1 MIMCPLISHPPI
13 PSFFGVYSAQ
23 LVTPPQPTPTML
35 RKNNENKFIFCDIF
49 VDLGFVKQLFLLELM
64 DVGSMKID
72 IERNQD

>member
-1 MIMCPLISHPPI
+1 
-13 PSFFGVYSAQ
+13 
-23 LVTPPQPTPTML
+23 ML